1 MIRLLP
7 PPKSDEDLF
16 RESTMTFGEHLEEL
30 RKCLFRAIVGLA
42 IGFVIGLF
50 LGNHVVKLIQTPL
63 EKALTKHYVNLSQK
77 EVANRLKG
85 MTSEGLQ
92 TAYSADGAA
101 EFIASQQMLVDEYLI
116 SPRDVLM
123 QVPGSLRRIRERRED
138 SLRQLASLKARLER
152 AAEGKNGEKIAEED
166 RAFLLQLGSQT
177 AAEENAENKGDW
189 TQGLAVD
196 EDSQRFRNSPE
207 LRAALEQ
214 LARNDWQTVVDG
226 PTCGVLAEAVGS
238 LETSLRQS
246 LDHLNVLIQSYDL
259 TAEAAGKSLTG
270 QVDNRELIHIFAW
283 RPAKEDSRVRAKS
296 LSAHEAFSIYIKASL
311 LVGAILSAPWVFL
324 QIWSFVAAGLYR
336 HERKFVYT
344 FLPFSLALF
353 FAGAAMAFFYVFEP
367 VLTFLFQFN
376 EWMGIQ
382 LEPRISDWLSF
393 VLILPL
399 GFGIGFQLP
408 LVMLFL
414 ERIGIFTVKDYL
426 SQWKMA
432 ILVIFVASAILT
444 PPDPSSQLLMAVPLS
459 LLYFGG
465 LLLCKFFPR
474 SRSGFS
480 DATDSAG
487 SAM

>member
-7 PPKSDEDLF
+7 PPKTDEDLF

-50 LGNHVVKLIQTPL
+50 LGNHVVKLIQNPL

-92 TAYSADGAA
+92 TAYSAEGAA

-123 QVPGSLRRIRERRED
+123 QVPGSLRRIRERREE
-138 SLRQLASLKARLER
+138 SLRQLAAVKARLR
-152 AAEGKNGEKIAEED
+152 QAAEGTSGAKITDED
-166 RAFLLQLGSQT
+166 RAFLLQLGSQ
-177 AAEENAENKGDW
+177 ASAEKAEDEGDG
-189 TQGLAVD
+189 TQDSAVGAHSPRLGD
-196 EDSQRFRNSPE
+196 SPE
-207 LRAALEQ
+207 LGAALER

-226 PTCGVLAEAVGS
+226 PTCGALADAVGS

-259 TAEAAGKSLTG
+259 TAEAAGKSLSG

-432 ILVIFVASAILT
+432 ILVIFVTSAILT
-444 PPDPSSQLLMAVPLS
+444 PPDPSSQMLMAVPLS

-487 SAM
+487 STA

>member
-1 MIRLLP
+1 MIHLLP

-30 RKCLFRAIVGLA
+30 RKCLFRAIIGLA

-50 LGNHVVKLIQTPL
+50 LGNHVVKLIQDPL

-85 MTSEGLQ
+85 MASEGQQ

-101 EFIASQQMLVDEYLI
+101 QFIASQQMLVDEYLI

-123 QVPGSLRRIRERRED
+123 QVPGSLRRIRERRE
-138 SLRQLASLKARLER
+138 ASLQRLAAIHAKLRR
-152 AAEGKNGEKIAEED
+152 AVGEADEEKITDEE
-166 RAFLLQLGSQT
+166 RTFLLQMGPQFT
-177 AAEENAENKGDW
+177 AEVANKP
-189 TQGLAVD
+189 TQDAASPS
-196 EDSQRFRNSPE
+196 DSSTSRDPLQLS
-207 LRAALEQ
+207 AALER
-214 LARNDWQTVVDG
+214 LAQADWETAVDRE
-226 PTCGVLAEAVGS
+226 TWGVLSEAVGS
-238 LETSLRQS
+238 MEASLRQS
-246 LDHLNVLIQSYDL
+246 MDHLNALIRSYDL
-259 TAEAAGKSLTG
+259 TAEAVGRAPGGL
-270 QVDNRELIHIFAW
+270 VDNGELIHIFAW
-283 RPAKEDSRVRAKS
+283 RPAKDDSRVRAKS

-432 ILVIFVASAILT
+432 VLVIFVLSAILT
-444 PPDPSSQLLMAVPLS
+444 PPDPSSQTLMAVPLC

-465 LLLCKFFPR
+465 MLLCKFFPR
-474 SRSGFS
+474 NRSGFS
-480 DATDSAG
+480 DGTDSAA
-487 SAM
+487 STV

>member
-1 MIRLLP
+1 
-7 PPKSDEDLF
+7 
-16 RESTMTFGEHLEEL
+16 MTFGEHLEEL

-50 LGNHVVKLIQTPL
+50 LGNQVVKLIQDPL
-63 EKALTKHYVNLSQK
+63 EKALTKHYVKLSQK
-77 EVANRLKG
+77 EVATRL
-85 MTSEGLQ
+85 TSMASQGQQ

-101 EFIASQQMLVDEYLI
+101 EFISSQQMLVDEYLI
-116 SPRDVLM
+116 SPRDVLI

-138 SLRQLASLKARLER
+138 SLRQLAAVKAKLER
-152 AAEGKNGEKIAEED
+152 AANGTTGEKITAED
-166 RAFLLQLGSQT
+166 RAFLLQLGLQT
-177 AAEENAENKGDW
+177 AAESVENNGNGTQDPAADKDS
-189 TQGLAVD
+189 QGL
-196 EDSQRFRNSPE
+196 QNSPQ
-207 LRAALEQ
+207 LRAAMER
-214 LARNDWQTVVDG
+214 LAQNDWETVVDG
-226 PTCGVLAEAVGS
+226 PMYGVLAEAVGS
-238 LETSLRQS
+238 METSLQAT
-246 LDHLNVLIQSYDL
+246 LDHLDNLIRSYDL
-259 TAEAAGKSLTG
+259 TEEAVGKSLSG

-283 RPAKEDSRVRAKS
+283 RPAKDDSRVRAKS

-353 FAGAAMAFFYVFEP
+353 FAGAAMAFLYVFEP

-408 LVMLFL
+408 LIMLFL

-480 DATDSAG
+480 DGTDS
-487 SAM
+487 SASTA

>member
-16 RESTMTFGEHLEEL
+16 RETTMTFGEHLEEL

-50 LGNHVVKLIQTPL
+50 LGNHVVKLIQSPL
-63 EKALTKHYVNLSQK
+63 EKALTKHYVKLSQK
-77 EVANRLKG
+77 EVANRLTIMAKQG
-85 MTSEGLQ
+85 QE
-92 TAYSADGAA
+92 TAYSAEGAG
-101 EFIASQQMLVDEYLI
+101 EFINSEQMLVDEYLI

-123 QVPGSLRRIRERRED
+123 QVPGSLRRIRERREE
-138 SLRQLASLKARLER
+138 SLKQLALIREKLQQAADGAGRGKITDEER
-152 AAEGKNGEKIAEED
+152 AY
-166 RAFLLQLGSQT
+166 LLQLGPQFAT
-177 AAEENAENKGDW
+177 HEKTEAARGSETHDDAPGDP
-189 TQGLAVD
+189 V
-196 EDSQRFRNSPE
+196 SPE
-207 LRAALEQ
+207 LRAALER
-214 LARNDWQTVVDG
+214 LAKEDWETTVDG
-226 PTCGVLAEAVGS
+226 ATWGVLAEAVGS
-238 LETSLRQS
+238 VEASLRRS
-246 LDHLNVLIQSYDL
+246 LDHLNTLIQSYGL
-259 TAEAAGKSLTG
+259 MAEATGKSLGG
-270 QVDNRELIHIFAW
+270 QVDNREMIHVFAW
-283 RPAKEDSRVRAKS
+283 RPAKDDSRVRAKS

-353 FAGAAMAFFYVFEP
+353 FAGAAMAFLYVFEP

-432 ILVIFVASAILT
+432 ILVIFVISAILT
-444 PPDPSSQLLMAVPLS
+444 PPDPSSQALMAVPLS

-474 SRSGFS
+474 RRSGFS
-480 DATDSAG
+480 DGADGAASAG
-487 SAM
+487 

>member
-16 RESTMTFGEHLEEL
+16 RETTMTFGEHLEEL

-50 LGNHVVKLIQTPL
+50 LGNHVVKLIQNPL
-63 EKALTKHYVNLSQK
+63 EKALTKHYVKLSQK
-77 EVANRLKG
+77 EVTNRLAMMAKQG
-85 MTSEGLQ
+85 Q
-92 TAYSADGAA
+92 KTAYSAEGAG
-101 EFIASQQMLVDEYLI
+101 EFIQSQQMLVDEYLI
-116 SPRDVLM
+116 SPRDLLM
-123 QVPGSLRRIRERRED
+123 QVPGSLRRIRERREEG
-138 SLRQLASLKARLER
+138 LKQLAAIREKLQQAANATGEGKITDEER
-152 AAEGKNGEKIAEED
+152 AY
-166 RAFLLQLGSQT
+166 LLQLGPQFAGHKGSEAASEAGT
-177 AAEENAENKGDW
+177 HDDAAEGS
-189 TQGLAVD
+189 V
-196 EDSQRFRNSPE
+196 SPE
-207 LRAALEQ
+207 LRAALQ
-214 LARNDWQTVVDG
+214 RLAQENWEIAVDG
-226 PTCGVLAEAVGS
+226 ATRRVLAEAVKGA
-238 LETSLRQS
+238 EISLRRS
-246 LDHLNVLIQSYDL
+246 LDHLTTLIQSYDL
-259 TAEAAGKSLTG
+259 TAEATGKSLGG
-270 QVDNRELIHIFAW
+270 QVDHGEMIHVFAW
-283 RPAKEDSRVRAKS
+283 RPAKDDARVRAKS

-353 FAGAAMAFFYVFEP
+353 FAGAAMAFLYVFEP

-432 ILVIFVASAILT
+432 ILVIFVVSAILT
-444 PPDPSSQLLMAVPLS
+444 PPDPSSQMLMAVPLS

-465 LLLCKFFPR
+465 LMLCKFFPR

-480 DATDSAG
+480 DGVEGAASAG
-487 SAM
+487 